1 MVEEKKEEDLV
12 LKAITDREEV
22 LRRGLLEVEQKINL
36 GNAQMQELGVARL
49 ELIGRLKENQEMR
62 KQHENVDAPDEPEP
76 SE

>member
-49 ELIGRLKENQEMR
+49 ELIGRLKENQETK

>member
-12 LKAITDREEV
+12 VKAIDARKEV
-22 LRRGLLEVEQKINL
+22 LQRGLLEVEQKINL

-49 ELIGRLKENQEMR
+49 ELIGRLKENQEMK

>member
-1 MVEEKKEEDLV
+1 MVEEKKEENLLV
-12 LKAITDREEV
+12 KVIDAREEE

-36 GNAQMQELGVARL
+36 GNAQMQELGVARI

-62 KQHENVDAPDEPEP
+62 KKHENVDAPDEPES